1 MAQQPPLNKPW
12 RILMAQGMYA
22 RLHTH
27 LFPGDGDEHGAV
39 ILAGLAETE
48 HGVRLLAR
56 ELHFAKDG
64 RDYVQGKRGS

>member
-1 MAQQPPLNKPW
+1 
-12 RILMAQGMYA
+12 MAQGMYA